1 MGFAERPATRT
12 TFPETA
18 STIAHLREM
27 LGGQTYESL
36 ASDGASMTTAAAVT
50 YALNQIERARADLIA
65 TSRHRVVMF
74 GGLFFIG
81 FGLAMVA
88 LVVYGDRSVK
98 GAKHTGVR
106 VSAQVIGQ
114 EVEVGAKG
122 SRFYHTKVR
131 FPGPNGQWLEHVSSQ
146 GH

>member
-1 MGFAERPATRT
+1 
-12 TFPETA
+12 
-18 STIAHLREM
+18 
-27 LGGQTYESL
+27 
-36 ASDGASMTTAAAVT
+36 
-50 YALNQIERARADLIA
+50 
-65 TSRHRVVMF
+65 MF

-88 LVVYGDRSVK
+88 LVVFGDRSVES
-98 GAKHTGVR
+98 AKHTGVR

-131 FPGPNGQWLEHVSSQ
+131 FPGPNGQWLEHVSIQ
-146 GH
+146 GHSKPVQRELVDVWYDPADPTQVTVDEPGGRSRLYVGVGLGLLFAALGVYFIVTG